1 MQNGKEQQRERRK
14 ETLRERERER
24 ERERRKYRNCV
35 GKCKRRKLTCFSYY
49 LKRDVEARN
58 ESNF

>member
-24 ERERRKYRNCV
+24 ERRKYRNCV
-35 GKCKRRKLTCFSYY
+35 GKCKRRKLTRFSYY

>member
-24 ERERRKYRNCV
+24 RKYRNCV
-35 GKCKRRKLTCFSYY
+35 GKCKRRKLTRFSYY